1 MRTLID
7 EKIEL
12 VATDLVLDTARPS
25 LLLSP
30 EELEDTTLV
39 SLDVTD
45 RKAVYDTVV
54 QYEITHVIHLAAL
67 QVPFCKADPSRGAL
81 VNVAGTVNVLEAVR
95 AAGEQVR
102 GLAYASSIAV
112 LGPEELYT
120 APVGDAAMRQPTT
133 LYGVYKVANEET
145 ARIYN
150 ADWNV
155 ASVGLRPYIVFGVG
169 RDQGLTSDVA
179 KSILAAVAGRP
190 FQIQFDGKVALQYA
204 RDVAKIFIDAAR
216 HCPRRAIVCNLRQD
230 VVEIKTFLQELLDQ
244 FPDAQ
249 VSFKPGCPLPFPAE
263 IDDSGL
269 RKVLPAIPHTPLR
282 EAIRET
288 ATLYRTLLAKQGRTL
303 EELNL

>member
-1 MRTLID
+1 MRRLLD
-7 EKIEL
+7 EEADL
-12 VATDLVLDTARPS
+12 VATDLVLDTSRPS
-25 LLLSP
+25 LLLS
-30 EELEDTTLV
+30 EKELEDATLIP
-39 SLDVTD
+39 LDVTD
-45 RKAVYDTVV
+45 RKAVSDTVV
-54 QYEITHVIHLAAL
+54 QYEITHIIHLAAL
-67 QVPFCKADPSRGAL
+67 QVPFCKTDPSRGAL

-112 LGPEELYT
+112 LGPQELYT
-120 APVGDAAMRQPTT
+120 APVGDASMRQPAT

-145 ARIYN
+145 ARIYFD
-150 ADWNV
+150 DWNV

-204 RDVAKIFIDAAR
+204 PDVAKIFIESAR
-216 HCPRRAIVCNLRQD
+216 LCPKQAVICNLRQD
-230 VVEIKTFLQELLDQ
+230 VVEIKTFVRELLDQ
-244 FPDAQ
+244 FPGAR

-269 RKVLPAIPHTPLR
+269 RTVLPTVPHTPLR
-282 EAIRET
+282 EAIEET
-288 ATLYRTLLAKQGRTL
+288 AALYRTLLDKQGRTL